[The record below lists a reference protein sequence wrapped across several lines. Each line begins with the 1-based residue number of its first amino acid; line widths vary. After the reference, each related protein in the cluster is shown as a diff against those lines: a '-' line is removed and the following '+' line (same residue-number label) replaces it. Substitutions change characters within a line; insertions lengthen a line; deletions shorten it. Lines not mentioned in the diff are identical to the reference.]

1 MFPVVPV
8 RPGGSPAAGRSSG
21 CGPRGGKQPAI
32 LHRVD
37 PDRAV
42 ELGPVAGALPRVIAD
57 PAVDGRHRVV
67 GGQPPPGPLM
77 LASTGQPGLDVLPGQ
92 AASVTR
98 REQVPVDGP
107 ARPHRAGQCSIM
119 ERVRQRREITWRMAH
134 RRTSAIGLR
143 ASVRLRA
150 RDGLGKKVPYRHAR
164 QAASC
169 QVVCLPVDVPGRSSG
184 GRSHGHQPVPGEDRV
199 AGGYDRPV
207 DRIAW
212 AVAGPERL
220 EHDHWQPSIRRSNNP
235 GRFVTI
241 GDL

>member
-1 MFPVVPV
+1 M
-8 RPGGSPAAGRSSG
+8 
-21 CGPRGGKQPAI
+21 QPAI

-42 ELGPVAGALPRVIAD
+42 ELGPVAGALARVIAD

-107 ARPHRAGQCSIM
+107 ARPHRAGPCSIM

-150 RDGLGKKVPYRHAR
+150 RDWLGKKVPYRHAR
-164 QAASC
+164 QARPARWYAC
-169 QVVCLPVDVPGRSSG
+169 RWTFPVAHLGAGRTGISPFQG
-184 GRSHGHQPVPGEDRV
+184 KTALRV
-199 AGGYDRPV
+199 AM
-207 DRIAW
+207 IARSTGSP
-212 AVAGPERL
+212 GP
-220 EHDHWQPSIRRSNNP
+220 QPDPNGSNTITGSP
-235 GRFVTI
+235 PSGAATTPAASSPSVTCNTPCS
-241 GDL
+241 